1 MKVRCKLWA
10 TSKNVR
16 MRPILFASHER
27 RGVRTQEREAG
38 PECGG
43 GAQVLGAES
52 VWQQLHTTWRYQ
64 SDSRPFNPV
73 RLTRV
78 SKCLNHGVILEWRIG
93 KDLCG
98 SFVVYG
104 NIETVIV
111 YYRDS
116 VTRRGDGLT
125 LDKYKNFVQH
135 LSVRTKLLFG
145 SYFINYSSCKL
156 IEQHFV
162 KKTLLL

>member
-1 MKVRCKLWA
+1 MYKIEVWR
-10 TSKNVR
+10 SDVNYEQHQR
-16 MRPILFASHER
+16 MSEWDQYYLPPTRGGEWGHRRER
-27 RGVRTQEREAG
+27 RDLSAEAVPGSSEPSPCDNNYTQ
-38 PECGG
+38 
-43 GAQVLGAES
+43 LGD
-52 VWQQLHTTWRYQ
+52 TR

-73 RLTRV
+73 RLTIV
-78 SKCLNHGVILEWRIG
+78 SKCLNHGVILLEWRIG

-145 SYFINYSSCKL
+145 SYLINYST
-156 IEQHFV
+156 I
-162 KKTLLL
+162 TLVVN